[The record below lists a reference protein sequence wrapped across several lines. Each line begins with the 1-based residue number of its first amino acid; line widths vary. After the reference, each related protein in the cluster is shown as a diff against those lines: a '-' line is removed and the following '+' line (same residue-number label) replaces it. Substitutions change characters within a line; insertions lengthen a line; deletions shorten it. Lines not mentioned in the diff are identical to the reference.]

1 MNLILIYDLI
11 KDRTSDNP
19 ITRRELHDLSH
30 IADRQIRNIIGDL
43 RAQGFRI
50 VSTSKGYYMAQ
61 TEDEYKAF
69 RNVYLAKA
77 RSIHER
83 VRAMDAYTK
92 GQEVMRT

>member
-1 MNLILIYDLI
+1 
-11 KDRTSDNP
+11 
-19 ITRRELHDLSH
+19 
-30 IADRQIRNIIGDL
+30 
-43 RAQGFRI
+43 
-50 VSTSKGYYMAQ
+50 MAQ

-92 GQEVMRT
+92 GQEVMNEV